1 MALMSTDTARR
12 AATFKREDSPATW
25 DHALARLP
33 YAHALQSWAW
43 GQFKAR
49 WGWRALPLSLSVAG
63 NGWEAVAAAHVLRR
77 DLPRTPWCVLYV
89 PKGPALDYAD
99 TDLRRHVLAQL
110 EALARR
116 ERAIFIK
123 IDPEVV
129 RSWGLEHERAS
140 PLGAAVMR
148 DLSARGWQPS
158 AEQIQFRNTVELP
171 LESSDEQ
178 LLAAMKPKT
187 RYNIRLAERKGV
199 VVRPGTAAD
208 LPTIAA
214 MYQETGA
221 RDGFTVRPTPYYLD
235 GWTALIDAGMAQ
247 PLVAEVEGRPVAAVI
262 LVRFADR
269 VIYMYGASRDE
280 ARERMPNHLLQWEAI
295 RWTRAQGA
303 RVYDFWGAP
312 DVFDETDRLWGV
324 WRFKAGFNGE
334 VVRFIGAWD
343 YTPRPLLY
351 RLYTQAI
358 PRYLNILR
366 ARRRAGPQ
374 PTESP

>member
-1 MALMSTDTARR
+1 MSDKTAAR
-12 AATFKREDSPATW
+12 AATFKRETSPATW
-25 DHALARLP
+25 DQALARLP

-49 WGWRALPLSLSVAG
+49 WGWRSIPLTMSVGG
-63 NGWEAVAAAHVLRR
+63 NGWEAAAAAHVLRR
-77 DLPRTPWCVLYV
+77 DLPRTPYCVLYV
-89 PKGPALDYAD
+89 PKGPALNYAD
-99 TDLRRHVLAQL
+99 ATLRRHVLAQL
-110 EALARR
+110 EHLARR
-116 ERAIFIK
+116 ERAVFIK

-129 RSWGLEHERAS
+129 QSWGLENERVS
-140 PLGAAVMR
+140 PLGTAVMR
-148 DLSARGWQPS
+148 DLAARGWRPS
-158 AEQIQFRNTVELP
+158 VEQIQFRNTVELP
-171 LESSDEQ
+171 LESTEEQ
-178 LLAAMKPKT
+178 LLAAMKQKT

-199 VVRPGTAAD
+199 SVRPGTTAD

-221 RDGFTVRPTPYYLD
+221 RDGFTTRPSEYYLD
-235 GWTALIDAGMAQ
+235 GWSALTNVGLAQ
-247 PLVAEVEGRPVAAVI
+247 PLLAEFEGRPIAAVI

-295 RWTRAQGA
+295 RWARAQGA
-303 RVYDFWGAP
+303 KVYDFWGAP
-312 DVFDETDRLWGV
+312 DVFDESDRLWGV

-358 PRYLNILR
+358 PRYLNRLR
-366 ARRRAGPQ
+366 SRRGRASSEMPG
-374 PTESP
+374 